1 LEGGTEGIKMNENN
15 EIPILAFVDDIV
27 LLDSDKREAQHQLT
41 MVQDYLK
48 GLGMSISWDKS
59 QTFQMVSKE
68 DTWYVRDPDII
79 IENER
84 IPNIVPEE
92 AFRYLG
98 AKIGPWK
105 GLRCGIIVPE
115 ILNTKKR
122 TKKLSL
128 KPGQKVE
135 LLQKY
140 IFHRY
145 IYNLLINP
153 PSEGV
158 LKLLDNEIKQ
168 EVEGILTPS
177 LTPSTAI
184 GFFYT
189 PKNNRGLGLPRFEQ
203 LVKLNTLLNG
213 INMKNSID
221 PAASS
226 LIDDR

>member
-1 LEGGTEGIKMNENN
+1 M
-15 EIPILAFVDDIV
+15 
-27 LLDSDKREAQHQLT
+27 
-41 MVQDYLK
+41 
-48 GLGMSISWDKS
+48 
-59 QTFQMVSKE
+59 KE
-68 DTWYVRDPDII
+68 YR
-79 IENER
+79 
-84 IPNIVPEE
+84 NIAPEE

-98 AKIGPWK
+98 AKIGPWE
-105 GLRCGIIVPE
+105 GLWCGIIVPK

-158 LKLLDNEIKQ
+158 LKLLDNEIRQ
-168 EVEGILTPS
+168 EVEGILH
-177 LTPSTAI
+177 LTPSTAV

-189 PKNNRGLGLPRFEQ
+189 PKHNRGLGLPRFEQ
-203 LVKLNTLLNG
+203 LVKLDTLLNG
-213 INMKNSID
+213 INMKNSLD